1 MWEKKMNEIINQ
13 LINLDGQVLMF
24 IQEHLRFSE
33 ISPIVVAITKLGNGG
48 FIWIVLS
55 VLLLF
60 PKKTRRA
67 GILSLVALL
76 GSLCITNFFLKNYVA
91 RVRPY
96 EVVEGLHCLV
106 ERAKDW
112 SFPSG
117 HASAAFA
124 SAVVIYKSR
133 PKRLG
138 VPCMILAFAIALSR
152 LYVGIHYPSDVICG
166 AVIGTLIGLIVF
178 WLFGEKKY
186 KKKARR
192 EARRRRR

>member
-1 MWEKKMNEIINQ
+1 MDAIINQ
-13 LINLDGQVLMF
+13 LIQLDGQILLF

-33 ISPIVVAITKLGNGG
+33 ITPAVTFITRLGDSG

-55 VLLLF
+55 VILLF

-67 GILSLVALL
+67 GILSIVALI
-76 GSLCITNFFLKNYVA
+76 GSLCITNFWLKNYVA

-96 EVVEGLHCLV
+96 EVINGLNCLV
-106 ERAKDW
+106 EKASDW

-117 HASAAFA
+117 HSSAAFA
-124 SAVVIYKSR
+124 SAVAIYKSR

-152 LYVGIHYPSDVICG
+152 LYVGIHYPTDVICG
-166 AVIGTLIGLIVF
+166 MLIGTLIGLIVF

-186 KKKARR
+186 KQK
-192 EARRRRR
+192 ARRRR

>member
-1 MWEKKMNEIINQ
+1 MDTILNQ
-13 LINLDGQVLMF
+13 LLQLDGQILLF
-24 IQEHLRFSE
+24 IQEHLRFTE
-33 ISPIVVAITKLGNGG
+33 INPAVIFITRLGDSG

-55 VLLLF
+55 IILLF

-96 EVVEGLHCLV
+96 EVIQGLNCLV
-106 ERAKDW
+106 EKAVDW

-138 VPCMILAFAIALSR
+138 IPCMILAIAIALSR

-166 AVIGTLIGLIVF
+166 VIIGTLIGLIVF

-192 EARRRRR
+192 ARWG